1 MYLFSGGHFL
11 SAGIFLSFVF
21 IRFKESNT
29 MKHPVWLFLALILSL
44 SLAFVASIWLGDGF
58 AAPDLA
64 DPLFLHLRLPRV
76 MTALLVGAALAGSG
90 AALQAL
96 FRNPLADPALIG
108 TSSGAALAVVVV
120 IALGF
125 GGLGLPLAAF
135 VGALLST
142 ALVLSLAR
150 LTQSGEAGLLLM
162 GLVLGSMMGAITSLL
177 MFLSDDLTLR
187 AAMSWLA
194 GHLAGGS
201 SADLRVAGGLIFLG
215 VAVLWF
221 LGRDLDCLSLG
232 TEQASALGLSPNR
245 TRFFV
250 VCAAALATGAAV
262 SISGLIGF
270 VGMMVPNALALILG
284 GSRRRLIALS
294 AWVGG
299 LFLLVMDTVARS
311 VAYPIDLPVGL
322 LAALTGPPFFLWLFW
337 IRQRRGL

>member
-1 MYLFSGGHFL
+1 MSK
-11 SAGIFLSFVF
+11 S
-21 IRFKESNT
+21 IRFAVGLVLVS
-29 MKHPVWLFLALILSL
+29 LLLILATVS
-44 SLAFVASIWLGDGF
+44 WLGDGWQR
-58 AAPDLA
+58 PDLN
-64 DPLFLHLRLPRV
+64 DPIFMHLRLPRV
-76 MTALLVGAALAGSG
+76 LAAFLVGAALAASG

-108 TSSGAALAVVVV
+108 TSSGAALAVVLV

-125 GGLGLPLAAF
+125 GALSLPVAAF
-135 VGALLST
+135 FGALGST

-162 GLVLGSMMGAITSLL
+162 GLVLGSFMGAVTSLL

-187 AAMSWLA
+187 AAMSWLS

-201 SADLRVAGGLIFLG
+201 TADLRVAASLIFIG
-215 VAVLWF
+215 VAALWF

-232 TEQASALGLSPNR
+232 VEQASALGLSPNR

-284 GSRRRLIALS
+284 GGRRRLILLS

-299 LFLLVMDTVARS
+299 LFLLLMDTIARS
-311 VAYPIDLPVGL
+311 IAYPIDLPVGL
-322 LAALTGPPFFLWLFW
+322 LSAMTGPPFFLWLFW
-337 IRQRRGL
+337 IRQRRGI